1 MSYGKS
7 NDRIRKGEFR
17 IMPNVLSI
25 FSGGGGIDCGFKKAG
40 FDVCF
45 STDFWKPACDTLEKN
60 KVGKLVVCDDIR
72 KINYDECLAKI
83 DMKKS
88 DIDILVGGPP
98 CPAYSKSRFYR
109 TDKKRAL
116 EDENSFTLYEYFRAL
131 DEIRPKVFFF
141 ENVFGFVY
149 KPHKAA
155 FDLLKSKAEEFNYEI
170 TYKVVNT
177 ADYGIPQTRERF
189 ICVGVRRDFDDKF
202 VFPKETHYSPEKYPD
217 GIEGRMPWVTCRD
230 AIGDLDYPLPE
241 DEQMQAGSKHKDLL
255 KLVPPGDNYLY
266 FTEER
271 GYPNPIFKWRSRY
284 WSFLLKLSPD
294 RPSWTIQAS
303 FSNNMGPFHWTNRF
317 LRINEIKRI
326 QTFADDYEL
335 CGDFRDQWRQVGNAV
350 PVDMAALVASNIMN
364 KYFEKSEGNQ

>member
-1 MSYGKS
+1 
-7 NDRIRKGEFR
+7 
-17 IMPNVLSI
+17 MPNVLSI

-40 FDVCF
+40 FDICF
-45 STDFWKPACDTLEKN
+45 STDFWQPACDTLEKN
-60 KVGKLVVCDDIR
+60 KVGKLDVCDDIR
-72 KINYDECLAKI
+72 KIEYDKYLAEIGMRKSEI
-83 DMKKS
+83 DV
-88 DIDILVGGPP
+88 LVGGPP

-149 KPHKAA
+149 KPHRAA
-155 FDLLKSKAEEFNYEI
+155 FELLKERADQYGYDI

-177 ADYGIPQTRERF
+177 ANYGVPQTRERF
-189 ICVGVRRDFDDKF
+189 ICVGVKHGEGEKF
-202 VFPKETHYSPEKYPD
+202 VFPKENYYDPEKVSKD
-217 GIEGRMPWVTCRD
+217 KCGDKIPWITCGE
-230 AIGDLDYPLPE
+230 AIGDLDYDLPE
-241 DEQMQAGSKHKDLL
+241 DAEMQAGSKHKELL

-266 FTEER
+266 FTAER

-284 WSFLLKLSPD
+284 WSFLLKLSPK

-303 FSNNMGPFHWTNRF
+303 FSNNMGPFHWKNRF

-326 QTFADDYEL
+326 QTFDDDYEF
-335 CGDFRDQWRQVGNAV
+335 CGDFREQWRQIGNAV
-350 PVDMAALVASNIMN
+350 PVKMANIIADAIMN
-364 KYFEKSEGNQ
+364 QYF

>member
-1 MSYGKS
+1 
-7 NDRIRKGEFR
+7 
-17 IMPNVLSI
+17 MPNVLSI

-40 FDVCF
+40 FTICF
-45 STDFWKPACDTLEKN
+45 STDFWQPACDTLENN
-60 KVGKLVVCDDIR
+60 KVGKLVLCEDIR
-72 KINYDECLAKI
+72 NVDYAASLASI
-83 DMKKS
+83 GMKLS
-88 DIDILVGGPP
+88 DIDVLVGGPP

-155 FDLLKSKAEEFNYEI
+155 FDLLKEKAEEFNYEI

-177 ADYGIPQTRERF
+177 ADYGVPQTRERF
-189 ICVGVRRDFDDKF
+189 ICVGVRRDFAGSF
-202 VFPKETHYSPEKYPD
+202 EFPAETHYNPEKVDLFSY
-217 GIEGRMPWVTCRD
+217 EKKPWVTCKEV
-230 AIGDLDYPLPE
+230 IGDLDYDLPE
-241 DEQMQAGSKHKDLL
+241 DKDMQAGSKHKDLL

-271 GYPNPIFKWRSRY
+271 GYPEPLFKWRSRY

-303 FSNNMGPFHWTNRF
+303 FSNNMGPFHWKNRF

-326 QTFADDYEL
+326 QTFDDDYEL
-335 CGDFRDQWRQVGNAV
+335 SGDFKEQWRQVGNAV
-350 PVDMAALVASNIMN
+350 PVKMAQIVAEAIYNQ
-364 KYFEKSEGNQ
+364 YFGGKIIE